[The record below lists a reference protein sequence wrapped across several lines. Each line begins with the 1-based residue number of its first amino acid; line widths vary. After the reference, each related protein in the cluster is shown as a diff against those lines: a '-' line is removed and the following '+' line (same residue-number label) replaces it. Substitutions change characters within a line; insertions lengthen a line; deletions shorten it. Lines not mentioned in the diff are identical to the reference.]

1 MQGTSSVIYFYLSEL
16 KELEQLRNIVL
27 KTKEPLDMS
36 KLQITD
42 FNRFNI

>member
-1 MQGTSSVIYFYLSEL
+1 MQGTSVIYFCLSEL

-36 KLQITD
+36 KLHITD

>member
-1 MQGTSSVIYFYLSEL
+1 MQGTSSVIVYLSEL

-27 KTKEPLDMS
+27 KTKPLDMS

>member
-1 MQGTSSVIYFYLSEL
+1 MQGTSSVINVYLSEL

-42 FNRFNI
+42 FNRFSI